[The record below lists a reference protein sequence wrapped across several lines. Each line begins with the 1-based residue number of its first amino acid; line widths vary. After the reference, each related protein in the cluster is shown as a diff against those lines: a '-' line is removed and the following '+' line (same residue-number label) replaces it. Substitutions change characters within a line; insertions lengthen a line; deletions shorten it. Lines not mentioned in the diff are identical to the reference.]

1 MKKIISVFLV
11 AVVLCIGF
19 LPGMN
24 VNAKSYSQ
32 SEVDKEF
39 EVIELNTSNYNNG
52 TYTYGMVPYEFNK
65 KGTKLTV
72 IVDGSV
78 KTYKI
83 KKNIKRMYYQYEKA
97 DAYGD
102 FYVYDKYD
110 ALKSS
115 RKEFKE
121 GLSMMDGS
129 LGFLIFVKNDKIVG
143 YGFMS

>member
-24 VNAKSYSQ
+24 VNAKSLSYS
-32 SEVDKEF
+32 EAEKEF
-39 EVIELNTSNYNNG
+39 ELIYLNQRTG
-52 TYTYGMVPYEFNK
+52 GMVLYELNK

-83 KKNIKRMYYQYEKA
+83 KKNIKWMGYEYEKA
-97 DAYGD
+97 DANGD
-102 FYVYDKYD
+102 WYVYDKFD
-110 ALKSS
+110 PLKSS

-121 GLSMMDGS
+121 WLSIQDGT
-129 LGFLIFVKNDKIVG
+129 LGALIFVKNDQIVG
-143 YGFMS
+143 YATMS